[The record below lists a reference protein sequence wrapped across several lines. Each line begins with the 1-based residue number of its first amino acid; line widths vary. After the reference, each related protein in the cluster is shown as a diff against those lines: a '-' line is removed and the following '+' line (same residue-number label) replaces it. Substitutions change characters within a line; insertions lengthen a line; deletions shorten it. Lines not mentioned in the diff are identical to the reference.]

1 MLRQIAVIASFSL
14 VMTSQAGA
22 VGMEDDTPPAPTPT
36 TLVCEEGMVWDADT
50 AACVAIVESRLP
62 AAPDRLIA
70 TVRELAYA
78 GRHPDALTL
87 LRRAPDQG
95 DSMVL
100 TYFGYVTRKM
110 GDMAGGLAYYDRALA
125 VAPDNHLTR
134 AYLGLALMQMGQ
146 SDQAEMQL
154 AEIRTRGGAGGW
166 AASVLETALR
176 TGDASRYDY

>member
-1 MLRQIAVIASFSL
+1 MLRQLALIATVSVAL
-14 VMTSQAGA
+14 AVRAGA
-22 VGMEDDTPPAPTPT
+22 VGMEDDTPPTPTPT
-36 TLVCEEGMVWDADT
+36 TLVCEEGMVWDADA

-78 GRHPDALTL
+78 DRHPDALAL
-87 LRRAPDQG
+87 LQRAPDQG

-146 SDQAEMQL
+146 TQQAEMQL
-154 AEIRTRGGAGGW
+154 AEIRTRGGAEGW

-176 TGDASRYDY
+176 TGDATRYDY